1 MSKMKI
7 GIHYYDG
14 AMPTLERHGGCIDL
28 ASAEDVKLKKG
39 EGHLLDLGVAIQL
52 PEGCDALLLPRSS
65 LYKNFKVLQTNTPGY
80 IENEYF
86 PDHWKLSIVALED
99 TEIHKGDRVCQFT
112 VFKRM
117 PEVEFEAIGDV
128 NPEDMR
134 GGFGSTGVSML
145 DAPDM
150 LVRPSSKVQ
159 EELEETT
166 ASMLSGD

>member
-1 MSKMKI
+1 MKI
-7 GIHYYDG
+7 GIHYYDD
-14 AMPTLERHGGCIDL
+14 MPELERHGGCIDL

-39 EGHLLDLGVAIQL
+39 DWYLLDLGVAIQL
-52 PEGCDALLLPRSS
+52 PEGYDALLLPRSS

-117 PEVEFEAIGDV
+117 PEVKFETINDI

-134 GGFGSTGVSML
+134 GGFGSTGVDSTYMGEDNPETPL
-145 DAPDM
+145 GMA
-150 LVRPSSKVQ
+150 
-159 EELEETT
+159 LEEAT
-166 ASMLSGD
+166 ASMLSGL